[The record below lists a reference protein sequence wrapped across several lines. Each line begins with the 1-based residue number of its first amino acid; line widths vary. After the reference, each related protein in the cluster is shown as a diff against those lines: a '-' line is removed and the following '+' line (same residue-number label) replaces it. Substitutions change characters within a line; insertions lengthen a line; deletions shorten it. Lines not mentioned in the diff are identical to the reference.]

1 MTLRP
6 QEREEGAFLVWGWGE
21 LVGSGL
27 VLHLRRKPG
36 AGVGWVLMG
45 VGKREWMEWSEAA
58 AAMGASQGSS
68 GREEER
74 GGYVVTE
81 DENGRKRLKT
91 NLRNRK

>member
-1 MTLRP
+1 M
-6 QEREEGAFLVWGWGE
+6 GVN
-21 LVGSGL
+21 GSG
-27 VLHLRRKPG
+27 KE
-36 AGVGWVLMG
+36 GVDG
-45 VGKREWMEWSEAA
+45 V
-58 AAMGASQGSS
+58 AMGASQGSS